1 MDNIYLVIGQ
11 SSIHVFLNNQSWSLS
26 TKNDDEVDE
35 ADDDEDELGEENDD
49 EVEVDEENDDE
60 VEVDEDDDEV
70 DEDNED
76 ECSTSKLLHSPS
88 RPREQET
95 TPGSEVASSDC
106 VFVLYFYLYLYL
118 YPLIVFI
125 VILCCIEYL

>member
-49 EVEVDEENDDE
+49 EVEVDE
-60 VEVDEDDDEV
+60 DDDEV
-70 DEDNED
+70 DEDNGD
-76 ECSTSKLLHSPS
+76 DCSTSKLLHSPS
-88 RPREQET
+88 RPRELET
-95 TPGSEVASSDC
+95 TPGSEVASSVC
-106 VFVLYFYLYLYL
+106 VFVLYFYSDLYL

-125 VILCCIEYL
+125 VILCCIVYL